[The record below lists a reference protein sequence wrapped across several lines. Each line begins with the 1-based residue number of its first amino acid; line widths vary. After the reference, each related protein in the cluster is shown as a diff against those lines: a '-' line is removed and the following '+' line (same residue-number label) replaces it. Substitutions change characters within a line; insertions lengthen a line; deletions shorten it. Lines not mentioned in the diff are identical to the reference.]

1 MSGSSVPL
9 SIALTAGGLAV
20 VNPCAFPLLPAFL
33 SFYLG
38 ADEQRLPAARTRALQ
53 GLLVGALVAA
63 GFLAVFAVVG
73 LPLRMDGTVGDA
85 AERVMRFIRE
95 LQHKLQIPIVPYNER
110 LTSREADE
118 ILRERGADARERRAR
133 SDEIAA
139 AIILQDYLNDHARS
153 REAEIPKY
161 LTRH

>member
-1 MSGSSVPL
+1 MRVM
-9 SIALTAGGLAV
+9 ALDYG
-20 VNPCAFPLLPAFL
+20 
-33 SFYLG
+33 
-38 ADEQRLPAARTRALQ
+38 TRAIGVAISDELKLTVRPLTTLRRERQ
-53 GLLVGALVAA
+53 SRASIVERVTTLVTEQEVETL
-63 GFLAVFAVVG
+63 VVG

-85 AERVMRFIRE
+85 AERVLRFIRE
-95 LQHKLQIPIVPYNER
+95 LQGKLQIPVVPYDER

-139 AIILQDYLNDHARS
+139 AIILQDYLNDQARS
-153 REAEIPKY
+153 DETEIPEY